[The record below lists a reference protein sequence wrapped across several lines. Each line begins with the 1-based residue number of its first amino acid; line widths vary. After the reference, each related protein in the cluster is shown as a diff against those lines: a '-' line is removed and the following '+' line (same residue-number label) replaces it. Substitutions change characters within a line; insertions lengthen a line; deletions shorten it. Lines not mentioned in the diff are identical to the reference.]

1 MTLRLSA
8 IVALAL
14 LLGSASARADTE
26 EDPGIV
32 TLQVEND
39 KVANTDRNYTSG
51 LRAAWL
57 SGETRDEHWVRD
69 LAEHFPLINNTDRI
83 RYGFSIGQSIFT
95 PQNTESREL
104 VENDRPY
111 AGWLYGGVSMI
122 SYDKEKRNLQTLA
135 LDLGVVGPAALGRQ
149 TQNRF
154 HEIIDVDKA
163 KGWDNQL
170 ENEPGVLLTYQRSR
184 RVVYLESDEYERL
197 GFDIMPHVGGALG
210 NVMTYGAA
218 GGSVRLGFDLLD
230 DFGPPRIRPSLPGAD
245 FFNTQ
250 RGWSGY
256 LFAGSEARLVARNIF
271 LDGNTFRDS
280 HSIDKRTFVY
290 DIQAGV
296 AISHGPLR
304 FSYTHVYRSSEI
316 QNLERGDRFGSVALS
331 FVQPF

>member
-1 MTLRLSA
+1 VTLRLSA

-14 LLGSASARADTE
+14 LLGSASARADAE

-69 LAEHFPLINNTDRI
+69 LAEYFPLISNTDRI
-83 RYGFSIGQSIFT
+83 RYGLSVGQSIFT
-95 PQNTESREL
+95 PQDTESREL

-111 AGWLYGGVSMI
+111 AGWLYGGLSMI

-135 LDLGVVGPAALGRQ
+135 LDIGVVGPAALGRQ

-184 RVVYLESDEYERL
+184 RVVYLQSDGYDRL

-218 GGSVRLGFDLLD
+218 GASVRLGFDLLD

-245 FFNTQ
+245 FFNTK

-290 DIQAGV
+290 DIQAGI

-316 QNLERGDRFGSVALS
+316 QNQERGDRFGSVALS